1 MTSNHTGV
9 LHDASSANEGGPLYD
24 TAVALSPDTVAR
36 FRRDGHTA
44 IPGLGA
50 QLDFT
55 KLRAALATYVER
67 ANHRLAPMEQRSTY
81 DRAFLQMFNLWRR
94 EALFERFTLAR
105 RFARIA
111 ADLMGVPAV
120 RLYHDQ
126 ALVKPAGGGH
136 TPWHQDQRYWPLD
149 GARTVTM
156 WMAFDDCTPEMGT
169 MRFATGSQALGD
181 LGSLPISDKSEAL
194 LAELIER
201 EGLHVTEAVSM
212 AAGDASFHD
221 GWVVHGAGPNTTRA
235 ARPAMT
241 IIYVEDGARV
251 TEPDSPE
258 RCNDLSVW
266 LPGLNPGDLVDTPVN
281 PRLG

>member
-1 MTSNHTGV
+1 MTQNDTG
-9 LHDASSANEGGPLYD
+9 ELYD
-24 TAVALSPDTVAR
+24 RPATLAPTTIER
-36 FRRDGHTA
+36 FQRDGHVVV
-44 IPGLGA
+44 PGLGA
-50 QLDFT
+50 GLDF
-55 KLRAALATYVER
+55 AALRTAMAPYAER
-67 ANHRLAPMEQRSTY
+67 ANQRLAPLEQRSTY

-94 EALFERFTLAR
+94 DALFERFTLAH
-105 RFARIA
+105 RFARAA

-126 ALVKPAGGGH
+126 ALLKQAGGGH

-156 WMAFDDCTPEMGT
+156 WMALDDCTPAMGT
-169 MRFATGSQALGD
+169 MRFASGSHALGD
-181 LGSLPISDKSEAL
+181 LGPLPISDKSEAV
-194 LAELIER
+194 LAELIAR
-201 EGLHVTEAVSM
+201 EGLRTSDAVPM

-221 GWVVHGAGPNTTRA
+221 GWVVHGGGPNTTDQP
-235 ARPAMT
+235 RPAMT

-266 LPGLNPGDLVDTPVN
+266 LPGLTTGDLVDTPFN